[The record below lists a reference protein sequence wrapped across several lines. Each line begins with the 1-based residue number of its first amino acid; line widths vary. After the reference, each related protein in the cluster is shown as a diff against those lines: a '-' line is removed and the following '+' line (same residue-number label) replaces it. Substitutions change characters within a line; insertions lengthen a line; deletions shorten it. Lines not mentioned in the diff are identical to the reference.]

1 MANYPRVEEK
11 ILKLNNISS
20 ESIKDTEDMRKR
32 NDKTMTENADLE
44 SNLIRFR
51 WANEKYLNKLGNSS
65 GQVDSFHI
73 KLKGLNNENHQMQQ

>member
-1 MANYPRVEEK
+1 MANYPSVEEK

-20 ESIKDTEDMRKR
+20 ERIKDTEDMRKR
-32 NDKTMTENADLE
+32 NDKTMTENADIE

-51 WANEKYLNKLGNSS
+51 WTNEKYLNKLGNSS
-65 GQVDSFHI
+65 GQVASFHI